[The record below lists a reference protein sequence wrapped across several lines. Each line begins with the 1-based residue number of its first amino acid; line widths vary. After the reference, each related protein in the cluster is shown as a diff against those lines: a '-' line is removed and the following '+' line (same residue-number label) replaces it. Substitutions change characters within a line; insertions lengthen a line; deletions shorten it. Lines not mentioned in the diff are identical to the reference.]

1 MVTFQKNTRM
11 SAKEKAKS
19 SAGQASWGHSAL
31 QAMEV
36 IEADPDTAWDLWDTA
51 QAALDS
57 RFMPEALREQAKVPL
72 PDISAA
78 FEAPAAPPARV
89 VAVLKTGLTLIQ
101 RQEAALQTVS
111 RHHPRV
117 AQTIRS
123 LWGYQECSNYLNELV
138 LSGSDNKGQQRQ
150 GFNAEAAQAMMALT
164 DLHDRAF
171 GAKLQSASAQEKE
184 VAYRSGWDR
193 MR

>member
-1 MVTFQKNTRM
+1 M
-11 SAKEKAKS
+11 
-19 SAGQASWGHSAL
+19 
-31 QAMEV
+31 
-36 IEADPDTAWDLWDTA
+36 
-51 QAALDS
+51 
-57 RFMPEALREQAKVPL
+57 
-72 PDISAA
+72 
-78 FEAPAAPPARV
+78 
-89 VAVLKTGLTLIQ
+89 TLIQ
-101 RQEAALQTVS
+101 RQEAALQAVA

-150 GFNAEAAQAMMALT
+150 GFNPEAAQAMMALT

-193 MR
+193 IR